1 MKPILNSLRLILN
14 NNIFLGLFFYIR
26 KKLIKPKFLSPE
38 NLSINNI
45 IDLDSFELKKF
56 VDLNRSKF

>member
-14 NNIFLGLFFYIR
+14 NNIFLGLFFHIR
-26 KKLIKPKFLSPE
+26 KKLIKPKFISPE

-45 IDLDSFELKKF
+45 IDLDSFELK
-56 VDLNRSKF
+56 VC